1 MSRNSIE
8 HRGKAALGHRADAQR
23 NAWTE
28 RFPRWRRAEG
38 HRRRGVKV
46 PKPRRLPSTRTA
58 LTDVQLAAIN
68 HIVATTGNDPELNT
82 LILRLHTE
90 TACRTVPGS
99 GADFDIVLA
108 PPQH

>member
-1 MSRNSIE
+1 MDGTVF
-8 HRGKAALGHRADAQR
+8 HDGAAPQGTAA
-23 NAWTE
+23 AA
-28 RFPRWRRAEG
+28 RRS
-38 HRRRGVKV
+38 
-46 PKPRRLPSTRTA
+46 PKPRRLPSTRTE

-68 HIVATTGNDPELNT
+68 HIVATTGNDPELIT

>member
-8 HRGKAALGHRADAQR
+8 HGARQRSGIELMPNGTRGRDG
-23 NAWTE
+23 
-28 RFPRWRRAEG
+28 FPRWRRTAG
-38 HRRRGVKV
+38 HRRRGAKV
-46 PKPRRLPSTRTA
+46 PKPRRLPSTPTE

-108 PPQH
+108 PLQH